1 MYKKLDR
8 MLLKDERM
16 MISILGLFIE
26 LSNNFYWMQGD
37 ELRDVSVSFH
47 LMQTFGDII
56 ID

>member
-1 MYKKLDR
+1 

-26 LSNNFYWMQGD
+26 LSNNFYWMQED

>member
-26 LSNNFYWMQGD
+26 LSNNFYWMQED